1 MLGTDP
7 SHLFGDGTL
16 TYYLLPSGRNA
27 IGYVDLLV
35 LSCVFV
41 LNENTIDKKTSFAA
55 VRWWWKFCTHQVHY
69 RCVDIISIRILVLLD
84 FSRYKMNISI

>member
-1 MLGTDP
+1 MLGSVP

-41 LNENTIDKKTSFAA
+41 LNKNTIEKK
-55 VRWWWKFCTHQVHY
+55 
-69 RCVDIISIRILVLLD
+69 LVLQQWDGDESSALTKYTID
-84 FSRYKMNISI
+84 V

>member
-1 MLGTDP
+1 MLGTIL

-55 VRWWWKFCTHQVHY
+55 VTW
-69 RCVDIISIRILVLLD
+69 
-84 FSRYKMNISI
+84 